1 MPKKN
6 KGYYGHSTEHS
17 LNARGVLTSKSH
29 FVVNHHNYDVDVTSV
44 KPGLVDVCVYRNGE
58 EIMKTRMEPVN
69 CCNITYINGPN
80 DSIYLGIHVP
90 VCPPVGVNV
99 P

>member
-6 KGYYGHSTEHS
+6 KGYYGHSAEHS

-58 EIMKTRMEPVN
+58 EIMKTRMEPLKVAGFVRDLKKSAGSN
-69 CCNITYINGPN
+69 FQKEVEV
-80 DSIYLGIHVP
+80 L
-90 VCPPVGVNV
+90 VGK
-99 P
+99 